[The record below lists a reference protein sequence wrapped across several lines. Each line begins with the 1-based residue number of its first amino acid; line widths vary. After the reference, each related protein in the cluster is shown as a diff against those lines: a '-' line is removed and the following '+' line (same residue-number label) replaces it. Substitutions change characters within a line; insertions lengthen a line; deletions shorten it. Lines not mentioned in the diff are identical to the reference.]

1 MRVDWT
7 RTALSDLDAIHTFI
21 AADSPHYALAV
32 IERLTTRCTQ
42 IAAFP
47 YSGEMVPEYQREDI
61 REVIEYSYR
70 MIYLVGESVTWVL
83 AVVHGANPLPDTPPS
98 P

>member
-7 RTALSDLDAIHTFI
+7 RTALADLVAIHTCI
-21 AADSPHYALAV
+21 ATDSPHYAVAV
-32 IERLTTRCTQ
+32 VNRLTARCSQ

-47 YSGEMVPEYQREDI
+47 YAGEMVPEYQREDI

-70 MIYLVGESVTWVL
+70 MIYLVGEEQAWIL
-83 AVVHGANPLPDTPPS
+83 AVVHGAKPLPDSPPTQ
-98 P
+98 

>member
-7 RTALSDLDAIHTFI
+7 RTALSDLVAIHSHI
-21 AADSPHYALAV
+21 AADSPHYATAV
-32 IERLTTRCTQ
+32 VDRLTARCAQ

-47 YSGEMVPEYQREDI
+47 YSGEMVPEYQRDDI

-70 MIYLVGESVTWVL
+70 MIYLVGDDVSWIL
-83 AVVHGANPLPDTPPS
+83 AVIHGAKPLPDSPPTQ
-98 P
+98 

>member
-7 RTALSDLDAIHTFI
+7 RTALADLAAIHSFI
-21 AADSPHYALAV
+21 SNDSRHYATAV
-32 IERLTTRCTQ
+32 VDRLTARCVQ

-47 YSGEMVPEYQREDI
+47 HGGEMVPEYQRDDV

-70 MIYLVGESVTWVL
+70 MIYLVRDDAIWIL
-83 AVVHGANPLPDTPPS
+83 AVVHGAKPLPDSPPTQ
-98 P
+98 

>member
-7 RTALSDLDAIHTFI
+7 RTALADLVAIHFYI
-21 AADSPHYALAV
+21 SKDSPHYAGAV
-32 IERLTTRCTQ
+32 VNRITGRCWQ

-47 YSGEMVPEYQREDI
+47 YAGEIVPEYQREDI

-70 MIYLVGESVTWVL
+70 MIYLIGEERAWIL
-83 AVVHGANPLPDTPPS
+83 AVVHGAKPLPDSPPTQ
-98 P
+98 